1 MNHGYSHLFPIG
13 SSRIFPPAQICWS
26 EELGRVVPH
35 LIGEKINGPLT
46 YYVVVA

>member
-1 MNHGYSHLFPIG
+1 MNHGHSQVFQVG
-13 SSRIFPPAQICWS
+13 SGRVFFRAQICWS

-35 LIGEKINGPLT
+35 LIGEKINRLLT